1 MESAECVNFSCVGM
15 QEADVSTRDPTS
27 NPVLHTVLFLCF
39 MTGTPW
45 ETALACFME
54 GIEFSSPQSIQEE
67 FSLQPPAGVASDHG
81 PTSGEKGE
89 RDGMHNGAIQG
100 GMLSTRR
107 RVFLNVWLCRFEAF
121 GTVNL

>member
-1 MESAECVNFSCVGM
+1 MGSGECVNFSCVGM
-15 QEADVSTRDPTS
+15 QEADVSTSDATS
-27 NPVLHTVLFLCF
+27 NPVLHNALCLCF

-45 ETALACFME
+45 KTALACFMP

-67 FSLQPPAGVASDHG
+67 FSLQPPAGVASNHG
-81 PTSGEKGE
+81 PISGAKGE

-100 GMLSTRR
+100 WMLSTRK